1 MTHPAKNVLALK
13 LILRAYKEMNLSK
26 ASILKLSTKSVHL
39 LNDEFAIQAAFQ
51 TTDEKSQV
59 EITKGKY
66 WV

>member
-1 MTHPAKNVLALK
+1 
-13 LILRAYKEMNLSK
+13 MNLSK
-26 ASILKLSTKSVHL
+26 ASILKLSTESVHL

-51 TTDEKSQV
+51 TTDEKSQA